1 MKDKTIENSFVLSKN
16 ELHGCEEGFVP
27 CYWKDL
33 KTAKSKCKEWPKCG
47 MLKEAKDSIG
57 FKLYLAVEITARQTD
72 IQHSFGDQLWILV
85 EAGTCFISSILS
97 DNILIKEYSITNGP
111 V

>member
-16 ELHGCEEGFVP
+16 QLHGCEEHSIL

-47 MLKEAKDSIG
+47 MLKEGKDSIG
-57 FKLYLAVEITARQTD
+57 IKLYLAVEIRAKQGD
-72 IQHSFGDQLWILV
+72 IQHSIGDKLWILV
-85 EAGTCFISSILS
+85 DAGKLCLFHPSNPIFMLN
-97 DNILIKEYSITNGP
+97 DD
-111 V
+111 

>member
-16 ELHGCEEGFVP
+16 QLHGCEEGFVP

-47 MLKEAKDSIG
+47 ILKEGKDSIG
-57 FKLYLAVEITARQTD
+57 IKLYFAVEISATQTD
-72 IQHSFGDQLWILV
+72 IQNSIGDKLWILV
-85 EAGTCFISSILS
+85 DAGTCVYFIHPIRYSCS
-97 DNILIKEYSITNGP
+97 NII
-111 V
+111 